1 MKINEATEE
10 KCNVIDVSSNYICT
24 LKSDKSG
31 CRSISKDDYE
41 EQKKLEE
48 EKYYNGC
55 QNIIYKKYKIINW
68 FTISLVLLF

>member
-1 MKINEATEE
+1 MINQDAEAYQKMIMKN
-10 KCNVIDVSSNYICT
+10 K
-24 LKSDKSG
+24 
-31 CRSISKDDYE
+31 
-41 EQKKLEE
+41 KKLEE